1 MAHGSRIATVPST
14 MSSAF
19 DRRLRTLACLA
30 CGALLAAPASGSE
43 LSDAARHGDA
53 AEVRALVES
62 APESALDSPGRDGM
76 TPLLWAVQAADVE
89 IARVLLDAGANA
101 NAGNRYGITP
111 LWLAATNRSPRL
123 VALLLEH
130 GAAASA
136 ALPHGETALMAAAR
150 AGDAESIRLLLEA
163 GADPNAAEATLGET
177 ALMWAAAE
185 NHPGAI
191 AALVAGG
198 ADTSLASRVLSL
210 KPMDW
215 LQIGMV
221 STVLPVGGWP
231 PLLFAARENAQAAA
245 LALIEAGAD
254 PDIRDPDGLTA
265 LNIAVMNEHYDLAVA
280 LLEAGADPD
289 AADRTGMTALYGAI
303 EMANVGNMIGRPPV
317 ARMDEHGALDFVRSA
332 LAHGADADARLRGPI
347 LAQHH
352 GFPDRTLGAG
362 ATALMRAAKG
372 HDLAAI
378 RVLLEAGASA
388 EARQDDGSSVLHV
401 LATGRAART
410 DEDAAIEREVLD
422 ALLEAGA
429 ELDAAADDGQSALH
443 RAVRGGNAKLVALLA
458 ERGARLDAVD
468 KEGRTP
474 FDLVAAPGRTSNPE
488 IAELLKRLA
497 GG

>member
-1 MAHGSRIATVPST
+1 MKLDATVAST
-14 MSSAF
+14 MAGALE
-19 DRRLRTLACLA
+19 RRVRTLACLA
-30 CGALLAAPASGSE
+30 CGALLAAPAAGSE
-43 LSDAARHGDA
+43 LADAARHGSA

-62 APESALDSPGRDGM
+62 AHESELDSPGRDGM
-76 TPLLWAVQAADVE
+76 TPLLWAVQADDAE
-89 IARVLLDAGANA
+89 MARVLLDAGASA

-130 GAAASA
+130 GAAAAA

-150 AGDAESIRLLLEA
+150 AGDAESIRLLLDA
-163 GADPNAAEATLGET
+163 GADPNVAEASLGET

-185 NHPGAI
+185 NHPDAI
-191 AALVAGG
+191 RTLVVGG
-198 ADTSLASRVLSL
+198 ADPSVASRVLNL

-231 PLLFAARENAQAAA
+231 PLLFAARENAETAV

-303 EMANVGNMIGRPPV
+303 EMANVGNMIGRPRVP
-317 ARMDEHGALDFVRSA
+317 RMDEHDALDFVRAA
-332 LAHGADADARLRGPI
+332 LTHGADPNARLSGPI

-362 ATALMRAAKG
+362 STPLMRAAKG
-372 HDLAAI
+372 HDVDAMRA
-378 RVLLEAGASA
+378 LLEAGASA
-388 EARQDDGSSVLHV
+388 HARQDDGSGVLHV
-401 LATGRAART
+401 LATGRVARNDKAAS
-410 DEDAAIEREVLD
+410 AEREALD
-422 ALLEAGA
+422 LLLQAGA
-429 ELDAAADDGQSALH
+429 ELDAVADDGQSPLH
-443 RAVRGGNAKLVALLA
+443 RAARGGNAKLVTLLV

-468 KEGRTP
+468 NEGRTP
-474 FDLVAAPGRTSNPE
+474 FDLVSAPGRANNPE
-488 IAELLKRLA
+488 MAALLKQLA